1 MIKSPAPATPTS
13 PVEGLYQTSSAEAL
27 AEALEDITSENTRK
41 NIAGGLAFNSCSP
54 SDKSGSDVNDNGER
68 AEVRRFRPSKDRAD

>member
-1 MIKSPAPATPTS
+1 MIKSPALAIPTS
-13 PVEGLYQTSSAEAL
+13 PVEAFYQTPSAKAL
-27 AEALEDITSENTRK
+27 AQALEDITSENTCK

-54 SDKSGSDVNDNGER
+54 SNKSGSDVNENGER